1 MPLASQEEQ
10 WYYRSDRTRG
20 GNLRCNLVEVLYLH
34 GFWYFFIGIAWWK
47 WWNNWSTRSTCS
59 LTDICVFFL
68 SFFLPHSC
76 CSLASGAVF
85 AQPQLIRHARFMK
98 SISEIPL
105 PSIFCKFCI
114 SFPAITHYQTFR
126 SIFSKITR
134 PPHRIAGSRYAYSD
148 RYFQRESFNLEH
160 AESRSSAVGTRT
172 VPTRNKQW
180 ARNKERSWRS
190 GRQTVWGTY
199 WGRIRQKG
207 RWSIDLNTVGANVA
221 IATKDSDDASWV

>member
-1 MPLASQEEQ
+1 MGCDTSSLELLDGSDGIIDLLDPLA
-10 WYYRSDRTRG
+10 
-20 GNLRCNLVEVLYLH
+20 VLQTSV
-34 GFWYFFIGIAWWK
+34 YFF
-47 WWNNWSTRSTCS
+47 
-59 LTDICVFFL
+59 FL
-68 SFFLPHSC
+68 FPVGLMLLSSF
-76 CSLASGAVF
+76 GAVF

-126 SIFSKITR
+126 STFSKITR
-134 PPHRIAGSRYAYSD
+134 PPHRIAGSRYAYSN

-180 ARNKERSWRS
+180 ARNKERS
-190 GRQTVWGTY
+190 
-199 WGRIRQKG
+199 
-207 RWSIDLNTVGANVA
+207 
-221 IATKDSDDASWV
+221 